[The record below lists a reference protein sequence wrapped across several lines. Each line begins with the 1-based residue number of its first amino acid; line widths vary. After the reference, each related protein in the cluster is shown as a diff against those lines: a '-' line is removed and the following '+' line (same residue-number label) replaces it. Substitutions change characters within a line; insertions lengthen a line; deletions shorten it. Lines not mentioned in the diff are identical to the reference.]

1 MGGVV
6 HSSFWATGVVIPL
19 LTPFP
24 VACNREDRDW
34 YRVGEWVFISHTT
47 TLGITR
53 PNYKTTLR
61 LDRNTALNFWFRREV
76 LGFFAIYHHHKSPSP
91 REERSVSHRLC
102 LVSYLNGRSGE
113 EIPLASLFIWRKY
126 IPTQRLVLA

>member
-53 PNYKTTLR
+53 RRYDWIATRR
-61 LDRNTALNFWFRREV
+61 LTFGFGGRCWVFLQFIIIIKALHLARR
-76 LGFFAIYHHHKSPSP
+76 
-91 REERSVSHRLC
+91 
-102 LVSYLNGRSGE
+102 GRSLIGSAW
-113 EIPLASLFIWRKY
+113 LA
-126 IPTQRLVLA
+126 T